1 MLSVCWPAGLQGDD
15 HMRRGWSILAAAFLL
30 TGCAGTKKSNVDVD
44 LAGMS
49 STVVYSEVF
58 NMMMDPEPYVGKT
71 VRMDGT
77 LNVFHDPR
85 TGEDY
90 FSCVIADATACCAQ
104 GIEFV
109 WAGEHSYPD
118 DYPPLDSEIEVSGTF
133 TRYEQEGQ
141 VFYHVSDASLEQI

>member
-1 MLSVCWPAGLQGDD
+1 MKKHSLFPAVPAVAALF
-15 HMRRGWSILAAAFLL
+15 AAAALL
-30 TGCAGTKKSNVDVD
+30 TGCGSKKSDVDVD

-49 STVVYSEVF
+49 STVVYAEVF

-77 LNVFHDPR
+77 LNVFHDPGN
-85 TGEDY
+85 GEDF

-109 WAGEHSYPD
+109 WEGEHSYPE
-118 DYPPLDSEIEVSGTF
+118 DYPPVESEIEVSGVF
-133 TRYEQEGQ
+133 SRYEQDGQ
-141 VFYHVSDASLEQI
+141 VLYHVDKASLERI